1 MNTAS
6 MNTKIKAIVTDI
18 EGTTS
23 SIDFVHKELFPY
35 ASRELPAFVREHQ
48 QEAAVASQLD
58 AVRQLIDKPQA
69 DVDVLIE
76 TLLQWIRDDNK
87 ATPLKA
93 LQGLVW
99 AHGYESGA
107 FTGHVYDDAVSNLKK
122 WAAQGIDLY
131 VYSSGSVAAQKLLF
145 GYSDAGDLT
154 PLFKGYFD
162 TRIGNKREPQAYET
176 IVKQLAMPAQDILF
190 LSDVVEELDAAAS
203 AGMQTIQLVREPGMT
218 TGAHP
223 ITHNFDEISV

>member
-1 MNTAS
+1 MNPSTL
-6 MNTKIKAIVTDI
+6 NIKAIVTDI

-35 ASRELPAFVREHQ
+35 ASRELPAFVRKHQ
-48 QEAAVASQLD
+48 QEAAVASQLE
-58 AVRQLIDKPQA
+58 AVRQLIDNPAA
-69 DVDVLIE
+69 DVEQLIE

-145 GYSDAGDLT
+145 GYSDAGDLN

-162 TRIGNKREPQAYET
+162 TRIGNKREPQAYKT
-176 IVKQLAMPAQDILF
+176 IVTQLDISAQEILF

-203 AGMQTIQLVREPGMT
+203 VGMQTIQLVREQGMT
-218 TGAHP
+218 TGAHT
-223 ITHNFDEISV
+223 IVHDFNEISI

>member
-1 MNTAS
+1 MSTE
-6 MNTKIKAIVTDI
+6 IRAIVTDI

-35 ASRELPAFVREHQ
+35 ASRELPAFLRSHQ
-48 QEAAVASQLD
+48 HDAAVASQLA
-58 AVRQLIDKPQA
+58 AVRQLTDRPAA
-69 DVDVLIE
+69 DVEELIDI
-76 TLLQWIRDDNK
+76 LLQWIRDDNK

-107 FTGHVYDDAVSNLKK
+107 FTGHVYDDAVSNLRK
-122 WAAQGIDLY
+122 WAAQGIELY

-162 TRIGNKREPQAYET
+162 TRIGNKREPQAYIN
-176 IVKQLAMPAQDILF
+176 IVAQLGMPAQAILF

-203 AGMQTIQLVREPGMT
+203 AGMQTVQLVREPGMI
-218 TGAHP
+218 TGGHAVV
-223 ITHNFDEISV
+223 HNFDEISV